1 MADTQRAA
9 YNLLDHHM
17 LEDALLIQIDFKEKI
32 KIWLSPRQLNQEF
45 YQQQQW
51 VLLRFGLYFY
61 ENQKINCYN
70 VDIVSNS
77 LSTDAI
83 SLIQSFK
90 YLKNMDFFKKINKTK
105 YIIWTDCG
113 TDFRCSE
120 FSYFL
125 FRELLLENI
134 FVKWNFFVEKHG
146 KNRGDQHFSR
156 VSNYLKQESFL
167 SKIKDSKDI
176 VDCLNKYQEKF
187 NNNMKKLNLQAIL
200 YKAIN
205 FDMTCIDFN

>member
-1 MADTQRAA
+1 
-9 YNLLDHHM
+9 
-17 LEDALLIQIDFKEKI
+17 
-32 KIWLSPRQLNQEF
+32 
-45 YQQQQW
+45 
-51 VLLRFGLYFY
+51 
-61 ENQKINCYN
+61 
-70 VDIVSNS
+70 
-77 LSTDAI
+77 
-83 SLIQSFK
+83 
-90 YLKNMDFFKKINKTK
+90 MDFFKKINKTK

-205 FDMTCIDFN
+205 FDMTCIDFNQDLNSFRKKKADGNVADSDNDPDYNKTFQKKR